1 MVVPLVRRE
10 SRVPL
15 VLLVSRVF
23 LGLLDLLVRL
33 ESLETEAS
41 PETKVLLDLLV

>member
-15 VLLVSRVF
+15 VLLVSRDF
-23 LGLLDLLVRL
+23 LDLLDLVVRL
-33 ESLETEAS
+33 ESLETEVS
-41 PETKVLLDLLV
+41 PETKVFLDPLV